1 MKMEHIKNGA
11 LYYNNITS
19 RVERV
24 IGKVSPVRALTYW
37 HHSEEKSYNVKILRK
52 ANQQEVEKYLEGG
65 DIPTLGRR
73 ILNTFNKLINKRDNI
88 KSKVS

>member
-1 MKMEHIKNGA
+1 MEHIKNGA

-37 HHSEEKSYNVKILRK
+37 HHSEEKSHNVKILRK
-52 ANQQEVEKYLEGG
+52 ANQQEVENYLEGG